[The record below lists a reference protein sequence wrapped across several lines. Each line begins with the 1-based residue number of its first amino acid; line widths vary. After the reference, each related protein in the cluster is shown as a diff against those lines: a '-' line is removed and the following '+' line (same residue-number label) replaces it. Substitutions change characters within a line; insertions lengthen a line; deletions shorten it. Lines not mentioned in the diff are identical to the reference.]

1 MSTRSFASWFSRLTA
16 TTVVAIVL
24 LFSSLSFGQQNTI
37 TPADRSAIEAAAA
50 ALDADGAYF
59 ETLLRNFG
67 FPPPELTAE
76 WRGIAQWPIDRQLE
90 AAWRAAEQVTPGAGE
105 QFLHAYARQ
114 VARSNDAIRRE
125 EALRPVFPEPLDK
138 PLQPEPLRKFAF
150 ARPTGSLATEP
161 LPPRIKA
168 ILPTIAAHADG
179 YPGSLLA
186 VVRQCC
192 NLEERRAV
200 EMILAADNIEEVLED
215 ALRNG
220 NFPPELKAK
229 LAKLLEI
236 VAKQNLALAYAD
248 QMAPYRK
255 ALERLAM
262 KPDAVTRSRAADL
275 NVSIAP
281 TLRSTEKSALMDALV
296 AELGDLSTER
306 AKRSQTGPSIFGT
319 WRDNFNGGDAWTG
332 PDTPPDTGGGSGGNK
347 AGVAFGDVRERAF
360 DFGNYGPGRGGSAQG
375 GRGSKGGHVFSVMRG
390 FFGGKGG
397 VIFGSEVT
405 GAPGLPMP
413 VSVTWAPL
421 DDTDRPLSA
430 ESIGTFLFLFADGT
444 RSVSP
449 PLSAE
454 DALAA
459 VRLVFTGVNGA
470 AAPVVKGEGIGLAGA
485 GRLAARYSIKDG
497 AVVSATDKV
506 GLAFYVHP
514 AISDLGLGPVVM
526 VTDGFPFI
534 PPLENR
540 LADAA
545 DKAGDAAMAEELRR
559 FLFEFEKGNYK
570 IVDVPLEIYRPEPF
584 VLGAR
589 RTGDGIASFSTAHLE
604 RSFLDMQTFDCESFF
619 CDAEV
624 PHQPKPDDP
633 SFYRL
638 MPLLTSLSSDYARLN
653 SFARS
658 LGILRWASENGARW
672 TGTLNVPVSQQTFGS
687 MFISEADELVFAA
700 DFYESSYDL
709 VMAVERA
716 GKRVLA
722 SSGAEQ
728 SLRDLDIKVTRYEQE
743 RVVVSA
749 IYALKEAAGLGFY
762 DDQYAPAATSTNQ
775 LDSVGTDD
783 LDLPSGAAIDQE
795 VLEERM
801 SKIEDPLRSREEVLS
816 DLLPEMIMQQ
826 RADLQKQADSAITSR
841 DAAQAR
847 LENLNDLGSTVARDR
862 LSARWQLASE
872 PVQAA
877 AQAEYD
883 AWDLAYWDDDQEE
896 EARLAE
902 KLSKMLP
909 NPTQSEI
916 DQMRATMTTEWTDV
930 TTRIAD
936 LEKAIT
942 AKEPKG
948 FDAWYR
954 LHSSLNYA
962 LPPLPYR

>member
-1 MSTRSFASWFSRLTA
+1 M
-16 TTVVAIVL
+16 
-24 LFSSLSFGQQNTI
+24 LFSSLSFGQQNPI
-37 TPADRSAIEAAAA
+37 TPADRRAIEAAAA

-67 FPPPELTAE
+67 FPPPELAAE
-76 WRGIAQWPIDRQLE
+76 WRGIAEWPIDRQLE

-114 VARSNDAIRRE
+114 VAQSNDAIRHE

-179 YPGSLLA
+179 YPGGLLA

-192 NLEERRAV
+192 SLEERRAV
-200 EMILAADNIEEVLED
+200 EKILAADNIEEVLED

-236 VAKQNLALAYAD
+236 VARQNLAFAYAD
-248 QMAPYRK
+248 DMAPYRE

-275 NVSIAP
+275 NVSIVP
-281 TLRSTEKSALMDALV
+281 PLRSTEKSALMDALV

-306 AKRSQTGPSIFGT
+306 AKRSQMGPSIFST
-319 WRDNFNGGDAWTG
+319 WRDNFNGGNAWTG
-332 PDTPPDTGGGSGGNK
+332 PDTPPDNGGGGGGSGGNK

-360 DFGNYGPGRGGSAQG
+360 DFGNYGPGGGGSAQG
-375 GRGSKGGHVFSVMRG
+375 GRGGKGGHVFSVMRG

-421 DDTDRPLSA
+421 NDTNRPLSA

-485 GRLAARYSIKDG
+485 GRPVARYSIKDG

-506 GLAFYVHP
+506 GLSFYVHP

-545 DKAGDAAMAEELRR
+545 DKGGDAAMAEELRR

-589 RTGDGIASFSTAHLE
+589 RTGDGTASFSTAHLE
-604 RSFLDMQTFDCESFF
+604 SFFLDMQTFDCVSKFLIF
-619 CDAEV
+619 CDAV
-624 PHQPKPDDP
+624 APHQPKPDDP

-672 TGTLNVPVSQQTFGS
+672 TGTLNVPVNQQTFGS
-687 MFISEADELVFAA
+687 MFISEADELLFAP

-709 VMAVERA
+709 VMTVGEA

-722 SSGAEQ
+722 SAGAEQ
-728 SLRDLDIKVTRYEQE
+728 SLLDLDIKVTRYEQE

-749 IYALKEAAGLGFY
+749 IYALKDAAGLGFY
-762 DDQYAPAATSTNQ
+762 DDQYVPAATSTNQ
-775 LDSVGTDD
+775 LDSVGTDGPN
-783 LDLPSGAAIDQE
+783 LPSGAAIDQE

-801 SKIEDPLRSREEVLS
+801 LKIEDPLRSREEVLS
-816 DLLPEMIMQQ
+816 GLLPEMIMQK

-847 LENLNDLGSTVARDR
+847 LENLNDLGSAVARDR

-883 AWDLAYWDDDQEE
+883 AWDLAYWDDDQKE

-902 KLSKMLP
+902 KLSTMLP

-916 DQMRATMTTEWTDV
+916 DQMRATMTTELIDV
-930 TTRIAD
+930 TTLIAD